1 MTGWL
6 VRWRLALRIA
16 RRDAL
21 RHRGRTLLVLAM
33 VGLPVLAVVAADTL
47 NRTNTISPIEALPSR
62 LGSADVRIEGAS
74 RDAVYVD
81 PATGNVI
88 RGQGPG

>member
-6 VRWRLALRIA
+6 VRWRLALRIG
-16 RRDAL
+16 RRDAA

-47 NRTNTISPIEALPSR
+47 NRTNEISPVVRVRPNAADALALFLRALDLPF
-62 LGSADVRIEGAS
+62 LAA
-74 RDAVYVD
+74 
-81 PATGNVI
+81 
-88 RGQGPG
+88 